1 MHSFTMSSTMSSSNT
16 LGRDVSSHYRTYFLW
31 WGVTGTIVG
40 ILLTISEEINLRLSV
55 SKEVVRVGQFHD
67 GVLI

>member
-1 MHSFTMSSTMSSSNT
+1 MHSFTVSTSMSSGNT
-16 LGRDVSSHYRTYFLW
+16 LGRDVSSHYKTYFLW

-40 ILLTISEEINLRLSV
+40 ILLPISEEMILRLFI
-55 SKEVVRVGQFHD
+55 SKEVVGVGPFDD